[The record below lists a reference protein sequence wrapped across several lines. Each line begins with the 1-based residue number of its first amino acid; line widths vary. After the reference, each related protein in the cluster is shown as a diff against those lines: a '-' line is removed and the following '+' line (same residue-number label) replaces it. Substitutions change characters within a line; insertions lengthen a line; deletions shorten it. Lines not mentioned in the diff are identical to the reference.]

1 MNNGIIILDFGSQYN
16 QLIGRR
22 IREMEV
28 YSEIL
33 PFNTSL
39 EEIKSKNPAG
49 IILSGG
55 PSSVNSPDAHL
66 VEKELFELGI
76 PVLGICYGMQLTAH
90 LLGGNVKKGEKGEY
104 GKATL
109 EITKSNPLFT
119 GVSRFSTVWMSHFD
133 EVETLPENFEISAKS
148 GVIAGIFNEKKNIY
162 CVQFHPEV
170 SHSEFGARMLENFVF
185 QICKAEKNW
194 KLTNYIEKTVAE
206 IREKVGNDKV
216 ILGLSGGVDSSVAA
230 VLIHKAIGV
239 QLQCIF
245 VGTGLVR

>member
-39 EEIKSKNPAG
+39 EEIQSKNPAG

-76 PVLGICYGMQLTAH
+76 PVLGICFGMQLTAH
-90 LLGGNVKKGEKGEY
+90 LLGGNV
-104 GKATL
+104 
-109 EITKSNPLFT
+109 
-119 GVSRFSTVWMSHFD
+119 
-133 EVETLPENFEISAKS
+133 
-148 GVIAGIFNEKKNIY
+148 
-162 CVQFHPEV
+162 
-170 SHSEFGARMLENFVF
+170 
-185 QICKAEKNW
+185 
-194 KLTNYIEKTVAE
+194 
-206 IREKVGNDKV
+206 
-216 ILGLSGGVDSSVAA
+216 
-230 VLIHKAIGV
+230 
-239 QLQCIF
+239 
-245 VGTGLVR
+245 